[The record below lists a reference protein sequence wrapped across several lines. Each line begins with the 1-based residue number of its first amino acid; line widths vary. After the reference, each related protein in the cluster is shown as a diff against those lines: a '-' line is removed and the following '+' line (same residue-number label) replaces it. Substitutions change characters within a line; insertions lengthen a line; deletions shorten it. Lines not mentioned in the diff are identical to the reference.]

1 MEEKQKIS
9 FNFRTDEM
17 QIIYLRIVNNLKLL
31 KSESP
36 EKSLMKSEK
45 KCFSCNYYQLSSI
58 VSFLK
63 ESITDI
69 EYLNL
74 TASHIDNFKQT
85 LKKCISQN
93 MIESIKT
100 DLIEALAKFYLLSKQ
115 INYSDEF
122 RVQEKTENIDNNE
135 ILISVLKSMK

>member
-135 ILISVLKSMK
+135 ILISILKSMK

>member
-31 KSESP
+31 KSESR

-135 ILISVLKSMK
+135 ILISILKSMK